1 MDTVLEHELFTVVV
15 PAHVQAPIVK
25 KEIFLVNSFSTA
37 INLFQERLTI
47 ECVKA
52 LPSCSVVSIVHALDG
67 RWENSI
73 LWPDADIILGH
84 LHGCLRGT

>member
-1 MDTVLEHELFTVVV
+1 MDTILEHELFTVV
-15 PAHVQAPIVK
+15 PAHIQALIVK

-47 ECVKA
+47 ECIRA
-52 LPSCSVVSIVHALDG
+52 LCSVVSVVHALDG

-73 LWPDADIILGH
+73 LWPDVDTILEH
-84 LHGCLRGT
+84 LHGCLHGT